1 MSNHVNP
8 NMSNREVADFTLVDF
23 KTKQPWLNVDFAN
36 VTTTEMAAT
45 RVLAKGGRG
54 AAPRVPF
61 DGERTCTM
69 KVDTQITP
77 MKLFAMLAGT
87 EILTSGK
94 VFTRERLTLA
104 AGKLTL
110 SEEPVANS
118 VTVYKADDDCGA
130 AISATV
136 AEKAATIE
144 DGSDG
149 DEYIVYYM
157 ANKEQGIQIVKFKSD
172 VFPKAY
178 TAYGETLYKTGRRA
192 AADEARDPQSR
203 SAGGIQPCAE
213 QYGRPEHP
221 FHDLRPLCRG
231 WQRLPR
237 YAAHR
242 GLIKNLPF
250 PHFLLFAF
258 PPKRF
263 GAALPPRSHLQK
275 PSFYGWNRHSCRKK
289 GAFTLP
295 SIRALFP
302 YHAHPIKNQSQ
313 RRQRSCE
320 KSSPMRR

>member
-136 AEKAATIE
+136 AEKPLPLRMARMAMNTSFTTWPTKSRAFRLSNSRATF
-144 DGSDG
+144 SRRPTPL
-149 DEYIVYYM
+149 M
-157 ANKEQGIQIVKFKSD
+157 AKRS
-172 VFPKAY
+172 
-178 TAYGETLYKTGRRA
+178 TRR
-192 AADEARDPQSR
+192 RTTS
-203 SAGGIQPCAE
+203 C
-213 QYGRPEHP
+213 
-221 FHDLRPLCRG
+221 CR
-231 WQRLPR
+231 
-237 YAAHR
+237 
-242 GLIKNLPF
+242 
-250 PHFLLFAF
+250 
-258 PPKRF
+258 
-263 GAALPPRSHLQK
+263 
-275 PSFYGWNRHSCRKK
+275 
-289 GAFTLP
+289 
-295 SIRALFP
+295 
-302 YHAHPIKNQSQ
+302 
-313 RRQRSCE
+313 
-320 KSSPMRR
+320 

>member
-1 MSNHVNP
+1 MEIFVLHILKLNIIAAVIILLVKLLAILFKGQVSARWKYIIWLLITVSLCIPVRLPAN
-8 NMSNREVADFTLVDF
+8 FTLVDF

-77 MKLFAMLAGT
+77 MKLFAMLAGP
-87 EILTSGK
+87 EILTS
-94 VFTRERLTLA
+94 ERLTLA

-178 TAYGETLYKTGRRA
+178 TAYGETLYKTEDDELLPMKLVIHKAVPQA
-192 AADEARDPQSR
+192 AFSLALSNTGDPSTL
-203 SAGGIQPCAE
+203 SMT
-213 QYGRPEHP
+213 
-221 FHDLRPLCRG
+221 FD
-231 WQRLPR
+231 
-237 YAAHR
+237 
-242 GLIKNLPF
+242 
-250 PHFLLFAF
+250 LFAVDGNDF
-258 PPKRF
+258 LDMQLIE
-263 GAALPPRSHLQK
+263 G
-275 PSFYGWNRHSCRKK
+275 
-289 GAFTLP
+289 
-295 SIRALFP
+295 
-302 YHAHPIKNQSQ
+302 
-313 RRQRSCE
+313 
-320 KSSPMRR
+320 

>member
-157 ANKEQGIQIVKFKSD
+157 ANKEHDELLPMKLVIH
-172 VFPKAY
+172 KAVPQAAFSLALSN
-178 TAYGETLYKTGRRA
+178 TGDPSTLSMTF
-192 AADEARDPQSR
+192 D
-203 SAGGIQPCAE
+203 
-213 QYGRPEHP
+213 
-221 FHDLRPLCRG
+221 
-231 WQRLPR
+231 
-237 YAAHR
+237 
-242 GLIKNLPF
+242 
-250 PHFLLFAF
+250 LFAVDGNDF
-258 PPKRF
+258 LDMQLIE
-263 GAALPPRSHLQK
+263 G
-275 PSFYGWNRHSCRKK
+275 
-289 GAFTLP
+289 
-295 SIRALFP
+295 
-302 YHAHPIKNQSQ
+302 
-313 RRQRSCE
+313 
-320 KSSPMRR
+320 

>member
-118 VTVYKADDDCGA
+118 VTVYKADNDCGA

-178 TAYGETLYKTGRRA
+178 TAYGETLYKTEDDELLPMKLVIHKAVPQA
-192 AADEARDPQSR
+192 AFSLALSNTGDPSTL
-203 SAGGIQPCAE
+203 SMT
-213 QYGRPEHP
+213 
-221 FHDLRPLCRG
+221 FD
-231 WQRLPR
+231 
-237 YAAHR
+237 
-242 GLIKNLPF
+242 
-250 PHFLLFAF
+250 LFAVDGNDF
-258 PPKRF
+258 LDMQLIE
-263 GAALPPRSHLQK
+263 G
-275 PSFYGWNRHSCRKK
+275 
-289 GAFTLP
+289 
-295 SIRALFP
+295 
-302 YHAHPIKNQSQ
+302 
-313 RRQRSCE
+313 
-320 KSSPMRR
+320 

>member
-178 TAYGETLYKTGRRA
+178 TAYGETLYKTEDDELLPMKLVIHKAVPQA
-192 AADEARDPQSR
+192 AFSLALSNTGDPSR
-203 SAGGIQPCAE
+203 KLQGNESVTSQHFAGT
-213 QYGRPEHP
+213 
-221 FHDLRPLCRG
+221 
-231 WQRLPR
+231 
-237 YAAHR
+237 
-242 GLIKNLPF
+242 LI
-250 PHFLLFAF
+250 
-258 PPKRF
+258 
-263 GAALPPRSHLQK
+263 G
-275 PSFYGWNRHSCRKK
+275 
-289 GAFTLP
+289 GAFIHNVVRQHVYVLP
-295 SIRALFP
+295 VHTGSFGYFQLFQV
-302 YHAHPIKNQSQ
+302 AGEGGLCQFEAFAVQ
-313 RRQRSCE
+313 LLQQFFLRTDLLA
-320 KSSPMRR
+320 

>member
-157 ANKEQGIQIVKFKSD
+157 ANKE
-172 VFPKAY
+172 
-178 TAYGETLYKTGRRA
+178 
-192 AADEARDPQSR
+192 
-203 SAGGIQPCAE
+203 
-213 QYGRPEHP
+213 
-221 FHDLRPLCRG
+221 
-231 WQRLPR
+231 
-237 YAAHR
+237 
-242 GLIKNLPF
+242 
-250 PHFLLFAF
+250 
-258 PPKRF
+258 
-263 GAALPPRSHLQK
+263 
-275 PSFYGWNRHSCRKK
+275 
-289 GAFTLP
+289 
-295 SIRALFP
+295 
-302 YHAHPIKNQSQ
+302 
-313 RRQRSCE
+313 
-320 KSSPMRR
+320 

>member
-1 MSNHVNP
+1 MSTHVNP

-94 VFTRERLTLA
+94 A

-118 VTVYKADDDCGA
+118 VTVYKAEDDCGA
-130 AISATV
+130 AISSTV
-136 AEKAATIE
+136 ADKVATIE
-144 DGSDG
+144 GGSDG

-157 ANKEQGIQIVKFKSD
+157 ANKEQSIQIVKFKSD
-172 VFPKAY
+172 AE
-178 TAYGETLYKTGRRA
+178 GLYRLRRNALQDGGRRA
-192 AADEARDPQSR
+192 AADEACHPQGR
-203 SAGGIQPCAE
+203 AAG
-213 QYGRPEHP
+213 
-221 FHDLRPLCRG
+221 
-231 WQRLPR
+231 
-237 YAAHR
+237 
-242 GLIKNLPF
+242 
-250 PHFLLFAF
+250 
-258 PPKRF
+258 
-263 GAALPPRSHLQK
+263 SV
-275 PSFYGWNRHSCRKK
+275 
-289 GAFTLP
+289 
-295 SIRALFP
+295 
-302 YHAHPIKNQSQ
+302 
-313 RRQRSCE
+313 
-320 KSSPMRR
+320 